1 MGFTMRLMNMTA
13 SMRRTPGGKLRGA
26 VACGALLAGCTGCGS
41 VTSDPVQEQWES
53 RASLPSCGSLQL
65 QQGEA
70 VEVEG
75 KAEVAC
81 LQRALDSGRGAEL
94 TIRFPTTEGDPVTDY
109 YRVNPDG
116 STEVYTDST
125 QDAFGDQKWSVA
137 TCDEPRTV
145 LDVSC

>member
-1 MGFTMRLMNMTA
+1 MRPMRMTA
-13 SMRRTPGGKLRGA
+13 SMLRSPTSKLRRA

-41 VTSDPVQEQWES
+41 MTADPVQEQWES

-70 VEVEG
+70 VEVDG
-75 KAEVAC
+75 KTEVAC
-81 LQRALDSGRGAEL
+81 LQSALDSGGGAEL
-94 TIRFPTTEGDPVTDY
+94 TVRHPTTEGDPVTNY
-109 YRVNPDG
+109 YRVTADG

-125 QDAFGDQKWSVA
+125 QDAFSDRKWIFASCDQPETA
-137 TCDEPRTV
+137 